1 VPLLTESDIDKH
13 LSAMV
18 DAEVIA
24 VDTETTGFGVRD
36 GRDYL
41 MGISVAYYLG
51 NLGIMSAYFPIRHE
65 GENDNLDLS
74 ILHRLRPIL
83 ESKPLIFH
91 NIKFDLQSLA
101 TVDIKPTQ
109 SQRLFCTQQI
119 AHMVNEEWFSKKL
132 DSLSKNLLGD
142 SKAKDEVE
150 KWTHAFGWKTI
161 PASLMDEYARHDAE
175 LTLRLFAEILWAEA
189 KAQELDTL
197 WDTELTYICLLD
209 RIERRGIRVDQE
221 FVKTKI
227 AVGTTRMQDVEDE
240 LGFTPTPTNL
250 SKLFFEELKLPILSL
265 TPGGKPCLDKKNMEQ
280 YDEIL
285 SHLDDKR
292 ARLVLE
298 YRGWQKAVSALYKP
312 ALELLSPDGRIRP
325 NFKPHGTKT
334 GRLSCETPNLQQIP
348 RQSSNVWNGDAKRS
362 FIASEGYKLLEFD
375 YSQLEFRLAAAYGNV
390 ELLLDIFAKGEDPF
404 LPTAI
409 EVFGGPE
416 FRQSAKTLTYS
427 TLYGA
432 GQRRISFALGID
444 ESRASDVISKFR
456 ELYPG
461 IYAASSKATQLAGS
475 RGYVRYWTGR
485 RRHFPN
491 AEVSYKAFN
500 SIIQGGAAELVKH
513 AMLRV
518 DEQICDEDCRIV
530 LTVHDSIV
538 IEVRE
543 DRAESIIEPV
553 KKLMSD
559 FPQFGVKFDV
569 DCKVWGK

>member
-1 VPLLTESDIDKH
+1 
-13 LSAMV
+13 MV

-24 VDTETTGFGVRD
+24 VDTETTGFRVKD

-51 NLGIMSAYFPIRHE
+51 NLGIMSAYFPVRHE
-65 GENDNLDLS
+65 SQNLDPS
-74 ILHRLRPIL
+74 IIHSLKPIL

-101 TVDIKPTQ
+101 TIGIYPN
-109 SQRLFCTQQI
+109 QRMFCTQQL
-119 AHMVNEEWFSKKL
+119 AHMVNEEWFSKSL
-132 DSLSKNLLGD
+132 DALAKNLLGD
-142 SKAKDEVE
+142 KKTKEEVE

-161 PASLMDEYARHDAE
+161 PGDLMDEYARHDAE
-175 LTLRLFAEILWAEA
+175 LTLELFAKILWPEA
-189 KAQELDTL
+189 RGQELDQL
-197 WDTELTYICLLD
+197 WDTELAYIRLLD
-209 RIERRGIRVDQE
+209 KIERRGIKVDQE
-221 FVKTKI
+221 FCKVKI
-227 AVGTTRMQDVEDE
+227 DIGETRMQDVCDE

-250 SKLFFEELKLPILSL
+250 AKLFFEDLKLPVLTL
-265 TPGGKPCLDKKNMEQ
+265 TPGGKPCLDKKNMEE

-285 SHLDDKR
+285 SHIDDKR

-298 YRGWQKAVSALYKP
+298 YRGWQKAVSALYRS
-312 ALELLSPDGRIRP
+312 ALDHVSPDGRVRP
-325 NFKPHGTKT
+325 NFKAHGTKT
-334 GRLSCETPNLQQIP
+334 GRLSCTDPNLQQIP

-362 FIASEGYKLLEFD
+362 FTFDEGFKGLEFD
-375 YSQLEFRLAAAYGNV
+375 YSQLEFRLAAAYGGV
-390 ELLLDIFAKGEDPF
+390 DSLLEIFAKDEDPF
-404 LPTAI
+404 IPTAI
-409 EVFGGPE
+409 EVFGGIE

-444 ESRASDVISKFR
+444 QSAASDVIGRFR

-461 IYAASSKATQLAGS
+461 IYSASSKATKLAAS

-491 AEVSYKAFN
+491 PEFAYKAFN

-518 DEQICDEDCRIV
+518 DEQICNEDCRMV

-538 IEVRE
+538 LEVRE
-543 DRAESIIEPV
+543 ELADSIIEPV
-553 KKLMSD
+553 KKLMTD
-559 FPQFGVKFDV
+559 FPQFGVKFSV
-569 DCKVWGK
+569 DCKEWGK

>member
-1 VPLLTESDIDKH
+1 MLTESDINKH
-13 LSAMV
+13 ISAMV

-24 VDTETTGFGVRD
+24 VDTETTGFGVKD

-41 MGISVAYYLG
+41 MGISVAYYVG
-51 NLGIMSAYFPIRHE
+51 SLGIFSAYFPFRHE
-65 GENDNLDLS
+65 GENLDLS
-74 ILHRLRPIL
+74 VVHRLKPIL

-91 NIKFDLQSLA
+91 NLTFDLPSLA
-101 TVDIKPTQ
+101 TIGIHPTKD
-109 SQRLFCTQQI
+109 QRLFCTQQL
-119 AHMVNEEWFSKKL
+119 AHMVNEEWWSKKL

-142 SKAKDEVE
+142 EKKKDEVE

-161 PASLMDEYARHDAE
+161 PADLMDEYARHDAV

-189 KAQELDTL
+189 KSQDLDKLWPTEQAWLHLLDKIMRRGMKVDLEFCKKKVYDGRMRMDEIVYELDF
-197 WDTELTYICLLD
+197 E
-209 RIERRGIRVDQE
+209 
-221 FVKTKI
+221 
-227 AVGTTRMQDVEDE
+227 
-240 LGFTPTPTNL
+240 PTPTNL

-285 SHLDDKR
+285 SHSDDAR

-298 YRGWQKAVSALYKP
+298 YRGWQKAVSSLYET
-312 ALELLSPDGRIRP
+312 AIELVSPDGRIRP
-325 NFKPHGTKT
+325 GFKPHGTKT
-334 GRLSCETPNLQQIP
+334 SRLSCELPNLQQIP
-348 RQSSNVWNGDAKRS
+348 RQSDKLWNGDAKRS
-362 FIASEGYKLLEFD
+362 FIPESGFKALEFD

-409 EVFGGPE
+409 EVFGGIE
-416 FRQSAKTLTYS
+416 FRQSAKTLTYT
-427 TLYGA
+427 TLYGG
-432 GQRRISFALGID
+432 GQRRLSFALGID
-444 ESRASDVISKFR
+444 ESTAGDVISRFR

-461 IYAASSKATQLAGS
+461 IYAASAKATKLAAS

-491 AEVSYKAFN
+491 PEFAYKAFN

-518 DEQICDEDCRIV
+518 DEQVCDEDCRIV

-538 IEVRE
+538 IEVKE
-543 DRAESIIEPV
+543 DRADSIIEPV
-553 KKLMSD
+553 KQLMSD

-569 DCKVWGK
+569 DCKEWGK

>member
-1 VPLLTESDIDKH
+1 MPLTESDINKH
-13 LSAMV
+13 LSAML

-24 VDTETTGFGVRD
+24 VDTETTGFGVKD
-36 GRDYL
+36 GTDYL

-51 NLGIMSAYFPIRHE
+51 DLGIMSAYFPVRHDTQ
-65 GENDNLDLS
+65 NVDFSVIHSLK
-74 ILHRLRPIL
+74 PIL

-101 TVDIKPTQ
+101 TIGIYPN
-109 SQRLFCTQQI
+109 QRMFCTQQL
-119 AHMVNEEWFSKKL
+119 AHMVNEEWFSKSL

-142 SKAKDEVE
+142 KKTKEKVE

-161 PASLMDEYARHDAE
+161 PGDLMDEYARHDAE
-175 LTLRLFAEILWAEA
+175 LTLELFAKILWPEA
-189 KAQELDTL
+189 RAQELDKL
-197 WDTELTYICLLD
+197 WDTELAYIQLLD
-209 RIERRGIRVDQE
+209 KIERVGIKVDTE
-221 FVKTKI
+221 FAKI
-227 AVGTTRMQDVEDE
+227 KVNVGETRMADICDE

-285 SHLDDKR
+285 SYIDDKR
-292 ARLVLE
+292 AQLVLE
-298 YRGWQKAVSALYKP
+298 YRGWQKAVSSLYLAALNFK
-312 ALELLSPDGRIRP
+312 SSDGRIRP
-325 NFKPHGTKT
+325 NFKAHGTKT
-334 GRLSCETPNLQQIP
+334 GRLSCESPNLQQIP
-348 RQSSNVWNGDAKRS
+348 RNSKNIWNGDAKRT
-362 FIASEGYKLLEFD
+362 FIPDEGYKLLEFD
-375 YSQLEFRLAAAYGNV
+375 YSQLEFRLAAAYGGV
-390 ELLLDIFAKGEDPF
+390 DLLLDIFAKGEDPF
-404 LPTAI
+404 IPIAI
-409 EVFGGPE
+409 EVFGGIE
-416 FRQSAKTLTYS
+416 FRQSAKTLTYT
-427 TLYGA
+427 TLYSG
-432 GQRRISFALGID
+432 GQRRISFALGIS
-444 ESRASDVISKFR
+444 ESAASDVISRFR

-461 IYAASSKATQLAGS
+461 IYAASSKATKLAAT

-491 AEVSYKAFN
+491 PEFAYKAFN

-518 DEQICDEDCRIV
+518 DDQVCNEYCRIV

-538 IEVRE
+538 LEVKE
-543 DRAESIIEPV
+543 ELAKSIIEPV

-569 DCKVWGK
+569 DCKEWGK

>member
-1 VPLLTESDIDKH
+1 MLTESDISKH
-13 LSAMV
+13 LSAMI

-36 GRDYL
+36 GSDYL

-51 NLGIMSAYFPIRHE
+51 DLGIMSAYFPVRHQ
-65 GENDNLDLS
+65 GENLDFDV
-74 ILHRLRPIL
+74 LHRLRPIL

-101 TVDIKPTQ
+101 TVNINPGSDP

-132 DSLSKNLLGD
+132 DSLSRNLLGD
-142 SKAKDEVE
+142 QKAKDEVE
-150 KWTHAFGWKTI
+150 KWTHAFGWKTV
-161 PASLMDEYARHDAE
+161 PADLMDEYARHDAE
-175 LTLRLFAEILWAEA
+175 LTLRLFAEILWQEA
-189 KAQELDTL
+189 KSQELDQL
-197 WDTELTYICLLD
+197 WDVELAYIKLLD
-209 RIERRGIRVDQE
+209 KMERRGVHVNQE

-227 AVGTTRMQDVEDE
+227 SVGTTRMQDVCDE
-240 LGFTPTPTNL
+240 LGFEPTPTHLN
-250 SKLFFEELKLPILSL
+250 KLFFEELKLPVLSL

-298 YRGWQKAVSALYKP
+298 YRGWQKAVSSLYSS
-312 ALELLSPDGRIRP
+312 AIERVSPDGRLRP
-325 NFKPHGTKT
+325 NFVPHGTKT
-334 GRLSCETPNLQQIP
+334 GRLSCRDPNLQQIP

-362 FIASEGYKLLEFD
+362 FDFTPGYRGLEFD
-375 YSQLEFRLAAAYGNV
+375 YSQLEFRLAAAYGGV
-390 ELLLDIFAKGEDPF
+390 DILLDIFEKNEDPF

-409 EVFGGPE
+409 EVFGGIE
-416 FRQSAKTLTYS
+416 FRQSAKTLTYT
-427 TLYGA
+427 TLYGG
-432 GQRRISFALGID
+432 GQRRISFALGIS
-444 ESRASDVISKFR
+444 ESAASDVINRFR

-461 IYAASSKATQLAGS
+461 IYAASSKATKLAAT

-491 AEVSYKAFN
+491 PEFAYKAFN

-518 DEQICDEDCRIV
+518 DEQVCNEDCRIV

-538 IEVRE
+538 LEVKE
-543 DRAESIIEPV
+543 ELAEQVIDPV

-569 DCKVWGK
+569 DCKEWGK

>member
-1 VPLLTESDIDKH
+1 ML
-13 LSAMV
+13 

-51 NLGIMSAYFPIRHE
+51 SLGIMSAYFPVRHE
-65 GENDNLDLS
+65 GENLNPS
-74 ILHRLRPIL
+74 VLHQLRPIL

-101 TVDIKPTQ
+101 TVDINPGTDPN
-109 SQRLFCTQQI
+109 QRLFCTQQI
-119 AHMVNEEWFSKKL
+119 AHMVNEEWFSKSL

-142 SKAKDEVE
+142 EKAKDEVA

-161 PASLMDEYARHDAE
+161 PADLMDEYARHDAE
-175 LTLRLFAEILWAEA
+175 LTLRLFAEILWKEA
-189 KAQELDTL
+189 RAQELDEL
-197 WDTELTYICLLD
+197 WPTELAFIRLLD
-209 RIERRGIRVDQE
+209 KIERRGIKVDQD
-221 FVKTKI
+221 FVKTKVS
-227 AVGTTRMQDVEDE
+227 VGQTRMQDICDE
-240 LGFTPTPTNL
+240 LGFEPTPTQLN
-250 SKLFFEELKLPILSL
+250 KLFFEELKLPILSL

-285 SHLDDKR
+285 SHINDKR

-298 YRGWQKAVSALYKP
+298 YRGWQKAVSSLYLP
-312 ALELLSPDGRIRP
+312 TLNLISPDGRIRP

-334 GRLSCETPNLQQIP
+334 SRLSCETPNLQQIP
-348 RQSSNVWNGDAKRS
+348 RQSTNVWNGDAKRS
-362 FIASEGYKLLEFD
+362 FVPADGYKQLEFD
-375 YSQLEFRLAAAYGNV
+375 YAQLEYRLAAAYGEV
-390 ELLLDIFAKGEDPF
+390 ESLLDIFAKGEDPF
-404 LPTAI
+404 IPTAI

-432 GQRRISFALGID
+432 GQRRISFALGIS
-444 ESRASDVISKFR
+444 ESAASDVIGRFR

-461 IYAASSKATQLAGS
+461 IYVASAKATKLAAT
-475 RGYVRYWTGR
+475 RGYVRYWTKR

-491 AEVSYKAFN
+491 AEVAYKAFN
-500 SIIQGGAAELVKH
+500 SIIQGGGAELVKH
-513 AMLRV
+513 ALLRV
-518 DEQICDEDCRIV
+518 DNELCNEDCRIV

-538 IEVRE
+538 LEVKE
-543 DRAESIIEPV
+543 ELAESIKEPV
-553 KKLMSD
+553 IKLMTD
-559 FPQFGVKFDV
+559 FPQFSVKFDV
-569 DCKVWGK
+569 ECKEWGK